1 MDRERKKR
9 NTECEVKREQEIVR
23 AESRRTYGQKKKEI
37 QEQIKKE
44 ICSTSFAFPQ
54 M

>member
-9 NTECEVKREQEIVR
+9 NTECEVKREQEIVS

-37 QEQIKKE
+37 QEQIKK
-44 ICSTSFAFPQ
+44 
-54 M
+54 